1 MEPKLLFVNRSYF
14 VFKWCGYN
22 YVLTMSASKQVTKCL
37 KYLEKLHFL
46 DKIIS
51 VFAIIN
57 LYVIGKFYFQEKF
70 SSL

>member
-1 MEPKLLFVNRSYF
+1 
-14 VFKWCGYN
+14 
-22 YVLTMSASKQVTKCL
+22 MSAFKQVTKCL

-46 DKIIS
+46 DIIIS